1 MSDWI
6 KKVTEPGTRACSVFY
21 AVIGAVL
28 AILLLTIGFWRT
40 LFIAAFAA
48 VGALIGAIRDKSA
61 FAKNTVNR
69 VFPPKDQKIGPV
81 EGFHGETYKNE
92 EKNSEK

>member
-1 MSDWI
+1 MNDWF
-6 KKVTEPGTRACSVFY
+6 KKVTEPGTPACSICY
-21 AVIGAVL
+21 ALIGALL
-28 AILLLTIGFWRT
+28 AILLLTIGFWKT

-69 VFPPKDQKIGPV
+69 VFPQKDQRVDPTVYTHTEDHQEHTK
-81 EGFHGETYKNE
+81 E
-92 EKNSEK
+92 

>member
-1 MSDWI
+1 MSDWM

-40 LFIAAFAA
+40 LFIAVFAA
-48 VGALIGAIRDKSA
+48 VGALVGAIRDKSA
-61 FAKNTVNR
+61 FARDTVNR
-69 VFPPKDQKIGPV
+69 VFPPKDRRVDPAELHYTESQK
-81 EGFHGETYKNE
+81 E
-92 EKNSEK
+92 EDDPSKK